1 MDSDSV
7 AAWREEALDHIFAAL
22 AASDTVAANLVFK
35 GARVLN
41 ARLHDEDRQSLD
53 LDANLTTAFLA
64 AYPEREQQLRALQE
78 AVELALRNY
87 FPLQDPVRYEVAQ
100 VRVRS
105 KPTSGHP
112 CGWDAFEVNIGLQDL
127 RRSSV
132 VGIPRLTID
141 VAAPEVLGVNAVS
154 PLQVDGHLVAAYTTP
169 RIAGEKLRA
178 FLTSLPAYRTKLKG
192 RHDIVRVKDLFDLVR
207 ISRHAPV
214 ADTPFWRVAAHE
226 FRIACA
232 SRFVDCD
239 GLASFSEQLDVTR
252 VTYTRDKTIA
262 TISFDDAWS
271 NLALIIGL
279 FEQLAV
285 VPFEFP
291 LPANA

>member
-1 MDSDSV
+1 MDPDSA

-22 AASDTVAANLVFK
+22 AASDTITASLVFK

-53 LDANLTTAFLA
+53 LDANLTATFLD

-78 AVELALRNY
+78 TVDLALRNY

-100 VRVRS
+100 VRVKS

-112 CGWDAFEVNIGLQDL
+112 WGWDAFEVNIGLQDHQQ
-127 RRSSV
+127 SSV
-132 VGIPRLTID
+132 LGIPRLTID

-154 PLQVDGHLVAAYTTP
+154 PLQVDGHLVTAYTTP

-178 FLTSLPAYRTKLKG
+178 FLTSLPTYRTKLKG

-207 ISRHAPV
+207 ISRQTPV
-214 ADTPFWRVAAHE
+214 ADTRFWRVAAQE

-239 GLASFSEQLDVTR
+239 GLASFSEQLEVTHA
-252 VTYTRDKTIA
+252 TYARDKSIA
-262 TISFDDAWS
+262 AISFDDAWS
-271 NLALIIGL
+271 NLVLIVGL

-285 VPFEFP
+285 VPFEFS
-291 LPANA
+291 LPVNA